1 MNLKHK
7 FALPLTAGALLL
19 AANTVL
25 AEEETSPAA
34 DLGDEVVA
42 QVNGE
47 DISSQQFAIFF
58 QDMSKRQPNMQ
69 QNPQQ
74 AQSLVFSELLR
85 VFILA
90 QEAEKQA
97 LDERKDVQ
105 DALMVQKKQFLA
117 RMAMLNF
124 LNDYKVDEAEVQKA
138 YEQKLA
144 DSPKQEYKAR
154 HILVK
159 SEDEADAVIVELDGG
174 ADFAELAKEKSIGPS
189 GPSGGD
195 LGWFGSKQM
204 VAPFAEATEAMDKG
218 SYSKEPVETQFGWHV
233 ILLEDTREPEPPT
246 LDSMRD
252 QLETQLKQQALRD
265 YVAGL
270 VDGAQIEVNE
280 KYASKPTP
288 AAAEESDEGGEEEK
302 AE

>member
-7 FALPLTAGALLL
+7 FALPLAAGALLL
-19 AANTVL
+19 AGNTLL
-25 AEEETSPAA
+25 AEETPPAGN
-34 DLGDEVVA
+34 LGDEVVA

-58 QDMSKRQPNMQ
+58 QDLSKRQPNMQ

-74 AQSLVFSELLR
+74 AQSIAFSELLR
-85 VFILA
+85 VYILA

-97 LDERKDVQ
+97 LNERKDVQ

-124 LNDYKVDEAEVQKA
+124 LNEYKVDEAELQKA
-138 YEQKLA
+138 YEEKLA

-154 HILVK
+154 HILVE
-159 SEDEADAVIVELDGG
+159 SEDDAKAVIVELDGG
-174 ADFAELAKEKSIGPS
+174 ADFAELAKEKSTGPS
-189 GPSGGD
+189 GPRGGD

-204 VAPFAEATEAMDKG
+204 VAPFAEATAAMDKG
-218 SYSKEPVETQFGWHV
+218 SYSKEPVQTQFGWHV
-233 ILLEDTREPEPPT
+233 ILLEDTREPEPPS
-246 LDSMRD
+246 LDSVRD

-270 VDGAQIEVNE
+270 VDGAEIEVNE

-288 AAAEESDEGGEEEK
+288 AAAEESDEGGDEEK